1 MKTLAL
7 GVLAVASIAIAA
19 PAAAQTQA
27 PGNPGPVIPGI
38 CAYSSSTL
46 LARSTAGQSVRTR
59 IGQLEQEVQGELA
72 PYQQQIQ
79 TEDQAITSAGA
90 TLDQA
95 QRTSRIQAL
104 QQRAQEYQQLAQTR
118 TTELRYTLSQQ
129 LEAIENAAGPIA
141 TAVYQERG
149 CGVLLNADQGVNY
162 INPAMDITA
171 TVLER
176 LNTQLPS
183 LTFNRMPVPAQAAA
197 PAQ

>member
-1 MKTLAL
+1 MKTFSIGLLA
-7 GVLAVASIAIAA
+7 AASVAAA
-19 PAAAQTQA
+19 TPALAQTQA
-27 PGNPGPVIPGI
+27 PANPGPVIPGI
-38 CAYSSSTL
+38 CSYSSSSL
-46 LARSTAGQSVRTR
+46 LSRSTAGQSVRVR
-59 IGQLEQEVQGELA
+59 LQALEQEVQAELA

-79 TEDQAITSAGA
+79 TEDQAISTAGA
-90 TLDQA
+90 SLVEP
-95 QRTSRIQAL
+95 QRSQRIQQL
-104 QQRAQEYQQLAQTR
+104 QQRAQEYQQLAQSR
-118 TTELRYTLSQQ
+118 TADLRYTLNQQ

-183 LTFNRMPVPAQAAA
+183 LTFNRLQAPVQPQ
-197 PAQ
+197 Q

>member
-1 MKTLAL
+1 MKMFAL
-7 GVLAVASIAIAA
+7 GVLAAASVMATT

-27 PGNPGPVIPGI
+27 PANPGPVIPGI
-38 CAYSSSTL
+38 CAYSSSIL
-46 LARSTAGQSVRTR
+46 LARSTAGQSVRVR
-59 IGQLEQEVQGELA
+59 LQALEQEVQGELA

-79 TEDQAITSAGA
+79 TEDQAISAAGA
-90 TLDQA
+90 ALA
-95 QRTSRIQAL
+95 EPQRSQRIQAL
-104 QQRAQEYQQLAQTR
+104 QQRAQEYQQLAQSR
-118 TTELRYTLSQQ
+118 TADLRYTLNQQ

-176 LNTQLPS
+176 LNAQLPS
-183 LTFNRMPVPAQAAA
+183 LTFNRLQAPVQT
-197 PAQ
+197 QQ

>member
-1 MKTLAL
+1 MKILAIGL
-7 GVLAVASIAIAA
+7 LAAASVAVTT
-19 PAAAQTQA
+19 PALAQTQA
-27 PGNPGPVIPGI
+27 PANPGPVIPGI

-46 LARSTAGQSVRTR
+46 LSRSTAGQSVRTR
-59 IGQLEQEVQGELA
+59 LQALEQEVQGELS

-79 TEDQAITSAGA
+79 TEDQAIAAAGA
-90 TLDQA
+90 ALVEP
-95 QRTSRIQAL
+95 QRSQRIQAL

-118 TTELRYTLSQQ
+118 TAELRYTLNQQ

-162 INPAMDITA
+162 INPAMDITS

-183 LTFNRMPVPAQAAA
+183 LSFNRLPVPAQA
-197 PAQ
+197 QQ